1 MTRQASLLAS
11 LLVLFGAAEVRAEV
25 SAPASAPLTL
35 AEAVASARARAL
47 SVAVAD
53 AKVAQARELITQTYA
68 GLYPQIS
75 ANASGLM
82 FKQVD
87 SNAIGLGGFGF
98 GGAGGLGGPGGAQGG
113 VGAGGLGGGLG
124 MGGLGGLGGLGGFGA
139 VTDAPFMLMTSG
151 LNVSQVLFDGFQT
164 SAGLRLAEASVAMG
178 EEDRRAQL
186 RKAGYD
192 AANGFLQVLRA
203 SSLLEVAVQAQRQA
217 QSHVESAE
225 RRFRA
230 GTGTRFEVLQAQSRL
245 ATVEGQL
252 RAASGGLELARLA
265 LGTALGEPLGQR
277 PLEAQPVLPQVA
289 FEPGRDLGPAV
300 ELRSEIQTLMAKRRM
315 DEANLTLAETSVY
328 PKVIGSASYTQLGLA
343 TGRSL
348 NVSASLQVPLVD
360 WGRNASKVA
369 SGRLDLVQTDLQL
382 TQLRR
387 ALSTDITAAWLGRQE
402 ARDRVR
408 IAKSGLAV
416 AAEAQRL
423 SDVRFK
429 AGVGTGYE
437 VIDAQTALTQAR
449 TGSVQAHYDALAAEL
464 RLAQSLGLDPV
475 AFVATGVGLASTGGR
490 P

>member
-1 MTRQASLLAS
+1 MMRRVCLIAGLV
-11 LLVLFGAAEVRAEV
+11 LLVCAAEARA
-25 SAPASAPLTL
+25 ANPDAAPLTL

-53 AKVAQARELITQTYA
+53 AKVAQAKEFITQTYA
-68 GLYPQIS
+68 GLYPQVT

-82 FKQVD
+82 FKQID
-87 SNAIGLGGFGF
+87 SNAIGLGGFGGLGGMGGGF
-98 GGAGGLGGPGGAQGG
+98 GGAGGGAAMG
-113 VGAGGLGGGLG
+113 G
-124 MGGLGGLGGLGGFGA
+124 MGGLGALGGMGGFGGFGGA
-139 VTDAPFMLMTSG
+139 SDAPFMLMTSG

-164 SAGLRLAEASVAMG
+164 QAGLRLAEASLAMG

-192 AANGFLQVLRA
+192 AAGGFLQVLRA
-203 SSLLEVAVQAQRQA
+203 SSLLEVATQAQRQA
-217 QSHVESAE
+217 QSHVEAAV
-225 RRFRA
+225 RRFKA
-230 GTGTRFEVLQAQSRL
+230 GTGTKFEVLQAQSRL
-245 ATVEGQL
+245 ASVEGQL
-252 RAASGGLELARLA
+252 RSASGGLELARLA

-277 PLEAQPVLPQVA
+277 ALEAQPVVPEVA
-289 FEPGRDLGPAV
+289 FEPARDLGPAV
-300 ELRSEIQTLMAKRRM
+300 EQRSEIQTLEAKRRM
-315 DEANLTLAETSVY
+315 DEANVTLAETSVY
-328 PKVIGSASYTQLGLA
+328 PKVIGSASYTQLGIA

-348 NVSASLQVPLVD
+348 NVSASLQVPVVD

-408 IAKSGLAV
+408 IAQEGLAV

-423 SDVRFK
+423 SEVRFK

-449 TGSVQAHYDALAAEL
+449 TGYVQARYDAFAAEL

-475 AFVATGVGLASTGGR
+475 ALVATGAGLSSTGGR